1 MNEFRMFAKD
11 GLAVVV
17 KDKGELWGLSL
28 EVKGR
33 NVGEITLTDSE
44 ILELC
49 NDVDNVAEQLRRTRA
64 KTFNFYCLS
73 CDYTSR
79 ETGIREPIAL
89 HQAITCPACGE
100 VALRCSNASE

>member
-33 NVGEITLTDSE
+33 NVGEITLT
-44 ILELC
+44 
-49 NDVDNVAEQLRRTRA
+49 
-64 KTFNFYCLS
+64 
-73 CDYTSR
+73 
-79 ETGIREPIAL
+79 
-89 HQAITCPACGE
+89 
-100 VALRCSNASE
+100 